1 MVIDAIWQETF
12 KRILV
17 TLDVLLPSRVI
28 QEKRARTDSSEP
40 EGYAVLYDD
49 LFDTHEAKRCE
60 LKEVTNPPKKQP
72 CRVLA
77 PRRTRGQAAEKPY
90 GCAELGRRFSAHQE
104 ATEEKIKV

>member
-1 MVIDAIWQETF
+1 MVIDATWQGTF
-12 KRILV
+12 KRTLV

-28 QEKRARTDSSEP
+28 QETRARIDSSEP
-40 EGYAVLYDD
+40 EGYAMLYDD

-60 LKEVTNPPKKQP
+60 LKEVANPKKQP

-90 GCAELGRRFSAHQE
+90 GCVELGRRFSAHQE